1 MYLTHFW
8 LVFLFYTSCNHR
20 KTEVFPVITWD
31 IKKGKLAR
39 NGLKSLNTLDVMNE
53 FKVNNNDTRETSQYL

>member
-8 LVFLFYTSCNHR
+8 LVFLFYTPCNHQ
-20 KTEVFPVITWD
+20 KTEGFLVITGD
-31 IKKGKLAR
+31 MKKGKLAR